1 MTKIIL
7 IGRINKGHLP
17 IGGETAKNQMLIK
30 VFGQYCDIIGIDF
43 YRNKQRPWV
52 FLQAAW
58 ALVRY
63 PKATI
68 ILSTTAANIYPL
80 LKIFKFFGIK
90 RNIIHWV
97 IGGEFD
103 KLVQAGRFD
112 IDVLNVAKW
121 HLAQSIDMAK
131 NLSECGLKEVRYI
144 PNFRHTP
151 EISGKKTTTE
161 NGVVRFVFMSRIMP
175 EKGVYEILECV
186 ERLNAKSYK
195 ERYSVD
201 FYGPVDDSIRKEFEK
216 RINTIPNV
224 QYKGILNLQN
234 NGGYDVLASYQAM
247 LFPTFHPSE
256 GIAGAIV
263 DAFIAGVP
271 VVTTDWRHN
280 REVVTDNKTGIII
293 PVHDTDRLCEIM
305 EDIISGKINLDA
317 MSKNA
322 IKEAEN
328 YKAENIINNDFLKKL
343 GIL

>member
-1 MTKIIL
+1 MKDIIL

-30 VFGQYCDIIGIDF
+30 VFGQYCDVIGIDF

-63 PKATI
+63 PKATT

-80 LKIFKFFGIK
+80 LKIFKSFGVK
-90 RNIIHWV
+90 RNLIHWV

-112 IDVLNVAKW
+112 VDVLNVARW
-121 HLAQSIDMAK
+121 HLAQSIDMAN
-131 NLSECGLKEVRYI
+131 NLIECGLKEVRYI
-144 PNFRHTP
+144 PNFRQVP
-151 EISGKKTTTE
+151 EISGKKSIIE
-161 NGVVRFVFMSRIMP
+161 NGKIKFVFMSRVMP
-175 EKGVYEILECV
+175 EKGACEILDCV
-186 ERLNAKSYK
+186 DRLNTKSFK
-195 ERYSVD
+195 ECYSVD
-201 FYGPVDDSIRKEFEK
+201 FYGPIDASIRKEFEE
-216 RINTIPNV
+216 RIGKIPNV
-224 QYKGILNLQN
+224 KYKGILNLRDID
-234 NGGYDVLASYQAM
+234 GYAVLASYQAM

-271 VVTTDWRHN
+271 VITTDWRHN
-280 REVVTDNKTGIII
+280 REVVTDNKTGIIV
-293 PVHDTDRLCEIM
+293 PVHDTDRLCEVM
-305 EDIISGKINLDA
+305 EDIICGKINIDA

-322 IKEAEN
+322 KEEAEN
-328 YKAENIINNDFLKKL
+328 YKAENVINKVFLKEL

>member
-1 MTKIIL
+1 M
-7 IGRINKGHLP
+7 
-17 IGGETAKNQMLIK
+17 K
-30 VFGQYCDIIGIDF
+30 VFGQYCEIIGIDF

-52 FLQAAW
+52 FLQAIW

-63 PKATI
+63 SKATI

-80 LKIFKFFGIK
+80 LKLFKFFGIK

-112 IDVLNVAKW
+112 VNVLNVAKW
-121 HLAQSIDMAK
+121 HLAQSIDMTN
-131 NLSECGLKEVRYI
+131 NLKECGLKNVRYI
-144 PNFRHTP
+144 PNFRQVP
-151 EISGKKTTTE
+151 EISGKKSIPE
-161 NGVVRFVFMSRIMP
+161 NGLVKFVFMSRIMP

-186 ERLNAKSYK
+186 DRLNGKSYK

-201 FYGPVDDSIRKEFEK
+201 FYGPIDDSTRKEFEK
-216 RINTIPNV
+216 KTNKISNV
-224 QYKGILNLQN
+224 KYNGILNLRDKD
-234 NGGYDVLASYQAM
+234 GYAVLASYLAM

-256 GIAGAIV
+256 GVAGAIV

-271 VVTTDWRHN
+271 VITTDWRHN
-280 REVVTDNKTGIII
+280 QEVVIDNKTGIIV
-293 PVHDTDRLCEIM
+293 PVHDTDRLCEVM
-305 EDIISGKINLDA
+305 EDIICGKVDLDT

-322 IKEAEN
+322 KKEAEN
-328 YKAENIINNDFLKKL
+328 YKAENIINKDFLKEL